1 MLLFMALPVPEA
13 LEKSYFSPVFST
25 NRMHECASRILVA
38 GGVMRL
44 PYCAAQYLMAN
55 NSWPRFEAAGACGR
69 FSSLPLGRGQRA
81 SSGTM
86 RILFAGG
93 NGYYP
98 EFHGGVQSST
108 HHLVEQLG
116 SHGHE
121 ASVLAALFGDG
132 AFGMAARIKLKLL
145 RQGAVIDHFPGY
157 PVVRAWHPCEAVP
170 FAVSRLAP
178 DVAVVQ
184 CHKSVPLGKALEAA
198 GVPLVVYLRNVEFHE
213 LAGDPSELKGARFIA
228 NSEFTA
234 RSYRARFG
242 IRSTVIPPTIDP
254 EKYRTKTSRQ
264 YVTFINPYGEKGFE
278 KAVEIARRCPEIPF
292 LFVESWKLDGERRI
306 EVERTLS
313 HLGNVVF
320 EGRTDDMKTVYGRT
334 RILLAPSKWE
344 EAWGRVAS
352 EAHCSGIPVI
362 GSRRG
367 GLPEAIGEGGIVL
380 DYDAPIEEW
389 VSELR
394 RLWRDESHYDRLSA
408 TALRYAARPQMDPE
422 HQFAVFLDVLES
434 AARNSAAIAA

>member
-1 MLLFMALPVPEA
+1 
-13 LEKSYFSPVFST
+13 
-25 NRMHECASRILVA
+25 
-38 GGVMRL
+38 
-44 PYCAAQYLMAN
+44 
-55 NSWPRFEAAGACGR
+55 
-69 FSSLPLGRGQRA
+69 
-81 SSGTM
+81 
-86 RILFAGG
+86 
-93 NGYYP
+93 
-98 EFHGGVQSST
+98 
-108 HHLVEQLG
+108 
-116 SHGHE
+116 
-121 ASVLAALFGDG
+121 
-132 AFGMAARIKLKLL
+132 
-145 RQGAVIDHFPGY
+145 
-157 PVVRAWHPCEAVP
+157 
-170 FAVSRLAP
+170 
-178 DVAVVQ
+178 
-184 CHKSVPLGKALEAA
+184 VPLGKALEAA
-198 GVPLVVYLRNVEFHE
+198 GVPVVVYLRNVEFNE
-213 LAGDPSELKGARFIA
+213 LAGDPSELRGAHFIA

-234 RSYRARFG
+234 RAYRARFG

-264 YVTFINPYGEKGFE
+264 YVTFINPYTEKGFE

-367 GLPEAIGEGGIVL
+367 GLPEAIGEGGVVL
-380 DYDAPIEEW
+380 DYDAPVEEW

-394 RLWRDESHYDRLSA
+394 RLWRDESRYDRLSA
-408 TALRYAARPQMDPE
+408 AALRYAARIQMDPE
-422 HQFAVFLDVLES
+422 HQFSAFLGVLET
-434 AARNSAAIAA
+434 ATRNSAAIAA